1 MIFEERRNIVMSKS
15 LVMAVISVFFLIFTL
30 IIMYNSKLALIV
42 SIFMFLASGGYSLF
56 IKLRE
61 KKHFTE
67 NVD

>member
-1 MIFEERRNIVMSKS
+1 MSKS

-42 SIFMFLASGGYSLF
+42 SIFMFFASGGYSFF

-61 KKHFTE
+61 KKR
-67 NVD
+67 N